1 MKTGEINIHDG
12 SRPRKVVDEF
22 DLGMDVGSVSVNLVV
37 MTPAGE
43 VLREEYRRHLG
54 QPQNIALELLSS
66 LEAEFPLRN
75 CRLAGFTG
83 LGGQA
88 LAEVF
93 GGTLVN
99 EVIAQAR
106 AHTFWNSSPRVFS
119 LPQNGCLLRPPRQ
132 ATIPGRDRRGYP

>member
-1 MKTGEINIHDG
+1 MKTGEINIHD
-12 SRPRKVVDEF
+12 SNRPRKVVDEF

-54 QPQNIALELLSS
+54 QPQSIALELLSS
-66 LEAEFPLRN
+66 LEPEFPLRN

-106 AHTFWNSSPRVFS
+106 GTYHF
-119 LPQNGCLLRPPRQ
+119 RPEAR
-132 ATIPGRDRRGYP
+132 TIIDMGGEDAKLILVGAEDGQPGD

>member
-1 MKTGEINIHDG
+1 MELGEINTNNNH
-12 SRPRKVVDEF
+12 RPHLGVDEF
-22 DLGMDVGSVSVNLVV
+22 DLGMDVGSVSINLVV

-54 QPQNIALELLSS
+54 QPQSIALELLSS
-66 LEAEFPLRN
+66 LEPEFPLRN

-93 GGTLVN
+93 GGTFVN
-99 EVIAQAR
+99 EIIAQAR
-106 AHTFWNSSPRVFS
+106 GT
-119 LPQNGCLLRPPRQ
+119 
-132 ATIPGRDRRGYP
+132 